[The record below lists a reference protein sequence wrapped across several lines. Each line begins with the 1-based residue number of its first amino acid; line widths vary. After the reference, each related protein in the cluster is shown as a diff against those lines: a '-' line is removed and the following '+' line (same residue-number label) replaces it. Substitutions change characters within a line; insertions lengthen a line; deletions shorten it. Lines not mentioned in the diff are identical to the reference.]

1 LIRLNEEES
10 RKLINDVLDERKKR
24 NIPKWIR
31 ENPEKYYELSWFLIF
46 ILGMSL
52 AVCIGIGVVSSNQ
65 DTQSIFYIQNIKGKL
80 TGGDIALQLM
90 SCGQLKSLL
99 VDLQVKKPEIMDI
112 PISDIQIMIQGKC

>member
-1 LIRLNEEES
+1 MIRLNEEES